1 MERLTSTTYKS
12 LVESYSAVYDE
23 NIRTELNEEEQINE
37 FLELI
42 NSLVEEGYDLSEYT
56 YDELYEEYITE
67 AGAGSLLKALGG
79 RLVTAARGAARTAW
93 KGTTK
98 RTDKGIKVIPGAK
111 ETTKELLARTGKVAP
126 VVALALGAD
135 QALTGGK
142 GREWVGSGLNAL
154 GQAGRSIPSPSSAKT
169 QPSKPED
176 KKKSAWDQLQS
187 VDLFD
192 LIKGHL
198 LDEGY
203 VDTEEA
209 ALKIMANMSEEW
221 KESIIE
227 QSAIAQ
233 RAASVVD
240 DQRKGSHG
248 MADDLNKT
256 RKTLDKL
263 KPYPNGFP
271 NAAGV
276 KGV

>member
-12 LVESYSAVYDE
+12 LAESYSAVYDE
-23 NIRTELNEEEQINE
+23 DLRSELNEEQQINE

-67 AGAGSLLKALGG
+67 AGAGALLKALGG

-98 RTDKGIKVIPGAK
+98 QTDKGIKVIPGAK

-142 GREWVGSGLNAL
+142 GREWVGSGLSAL
-154 GQAGRSIPSPSSAKT
+154 GQAGRSIPSPSTAKT
-169 QPSKPED
+169 KPQKPKESGNPLGLNQD
-176 KKKSAWDQLQS
+176 

-203 VDTEEA
+203 AETEESA
-209 ALKIMANMSEEW
+209 IKIMANMSEEW
-221 KESIIE
+221 KQSIVEGLTPLGIKT
-227 QSAIAQ
+227 AG
-233 RAASVVD
+233 VVD
-240 DQRKGSHG
+240 DQRRGSTR
-248 MADDLNKT
+248 DKDLKDT
-256 RKTLDKL
+256 EDSL
-263 KPYPNGFP
+263 KKMRPYPNGFP
-271 NAAGV
+271 GV